1 MKKYFPI
8 LIAILMFSAISCEDK
23 TDIEKEKAA
32 VIAVIEE
39 ETDAF
44 IHKDYERWAN
54 TYLQDETNVRIS
66 ASISGYDHVVGWN
79 KLSTGFREY
88 FDEPLTEE
96 PSMAGEKT
104 NYQVKIY
111 DDVAWV
117 MCDEKFKN
125 IETGEYSNWEA
136 VEARFLEKVDSQWKI
151 VFLAYIDTLSYNG
164 IIGAWNLAEMKYV
177 QNGSVTYTLPEG
189 NVSGEQIKIWSNG
202 HFSFVGKFKTGSE
215 IINNYG
221 GGTFS
226 FDGKFYE
233 ENILFHSGEG
243 AVGNKVKM
251 LLEITDDT
259 LIQQWPVDADGN
271 IDKNNYSVEK
281 YVRLD

>member
-1 MKKYFPI
+1 MKNYFPI
-8 LIAILMFSAISCEDK
+8 LIAILMVTAISCEDK

-44 IHKDYERWAN
+44 IQKDYERWAN
-54 TYLQDETNVRIS
+54 TYLQDETNIRLS
-66 ASISGYDHVVGWN
+66 ASISGYGHIVGWN
-79 KLSTGFREY
+79 KLSTGFKEY

-125 IETGEYSNWEA
+125 TETGEYSNWEA
-136 VEARFLEKVDSQWKI
+136 VEARILEKVDSQWKI

-164 IIGAWNLAEMKYV
+164 IIGAWNLVEFRRTNNSSLVYSFP
-177 QNGSVTYTLPEG
+177 NG
-189 NVSGEQIKIWSNG
+189 NVNGEQIKIWTNG
-202 HFSFVGKFKTGSE
+202 HFSFVGEFVLNGKKTD
-215 IINNYG
+215 NYG
-221 GGTFS
+221 GGS
-226 FDGKFYE
+226 YSLNGKNYDE
-233 ENILFHSGEG
+233 HIESHVSKSSIGST
-243 AVGNKVKM
+243 VKM
-251 LLEITDDT
+251 LMEIKGDT
-259 LIQQWPVDADGN
+259 LIQTYPVDADGN

-281 YVRLD
+281 YIRLD